1 MSVVKRPEFRPFHD
15 VAAGTHQSRHRNVT
29 VGVYGMPEPAA
40 ARYIRLRIFCTSHVQ
55 KIQIVKCDTRNLPAN
70 SHDVVSL
77 RRPRRTTGRAI
88 SIVCRTFSPCGHL
101 STTSRICCTLR
112 RYPTAMRNSAW
123 KKTTERP
130 ACRHHAY
137 DTMEVVRCLMTQ
149 CGVIATTSQ
158 GTSEHAIRVTAN
170 RTIQP
175 CSIPVKSALW

>member
-1 MSVVKRPEFRPFHD
+1 MKRPEFRPFHD
-15 VAAGTHQSRHRNVT
+15 VAAGTHQSRHRNVI
-29 VGVYGMPEPAA
+29 VGIYGMPEPAA

-77 RRPRRTTGRAI
+77 RRPRRTTDRAI
-88 SIVCRTFSPCGHL
+88 SIVRRTFSP
-101 STTSRICCTLR
+101 LR
-112 RYPTAMRNSAW
+112 TPIHDFPNLLPTPQIATAMRNSAW